1 MHSQLKSGRA
11 PGENG
16 ITIEMLSPGAENELK
31 AVQALLNRT
40 VGTSQ
45 IPQSRNNAYDIVLI
59 AKTLVE
65 LKVIIQQLKQAPQ
78 KPNL

>member
-1 MHSQLKSGRA
+1 
-11 PGENG
+11 
-16 ITIEMLSPGAENELK
+16 MLSPGAENELK